1 MLKKNLTQ
9 LLSLNLIDNNLNDFD
24 KIKLLYTLSNNTE
37 KNYKIIK
44 IKKRRGSTRTL
55 YAPNSNLKQ
64 VQKNILKNILEKRE
78 VSSYAKA
85 YKKDCKSNCNSHN
98 KR

>member
-44 IKKRRGSTRTL
+44 IKKR
-55 YAPNSNLKQ
+55 
-64 VQKNILKNILEKRE
+64 NIFL
-78 VSSYAKA
+78 
-85 YKKDCKSNCNSHN
+85 CKSL
-98 KR
+98 